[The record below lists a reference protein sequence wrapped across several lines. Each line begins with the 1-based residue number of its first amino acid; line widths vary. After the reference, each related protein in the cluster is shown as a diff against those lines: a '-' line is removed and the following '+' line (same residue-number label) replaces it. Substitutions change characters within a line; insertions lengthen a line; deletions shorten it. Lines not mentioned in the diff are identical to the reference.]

1 MAEMSFTASAY
12 NGEPL
17 TALREQMAEGNTVG
31 SLTGT
36 QRSIIV
42 GSLLGDGAMR
52 CKANALLEI
61 NHGLRQKFYVDW
73 KYQQLANLVTTPPK
87 ARKGNGARIAYR
99 FTTRSLPE
107 LTPLFQ
113 RFYSDK
119 RKVVPSDLTLD
130 PLSLAVWFMDDGC
143 KSYRAL
149 YLNTQQ
155 FDLGSQMYLI
165 ELLREE
171 WNVKSTLN
179 RDKQYLRIRIA
190 VESVPL
196 FKEII
201 TPHVLNEFQYKFP
214 NDPVT
219 TEAVRPR

>member
-1 MAEMSFTASAY
+1 MSFTASAY

-17 TALREQMAEGNTVG
+17 TALREQRAEGNTVG

-61 NHGLRQKFYVDW
+61 NHGFRQKFYVDW

-107 LTPLFQ
+107 LTPLFR
-113 RFYSDK
+113 RFYSDR
-119 RKVVPSDLTLD
+119 RKVVPEDLELD

-143 KSYRAL
+143 KSYQAL

-155 FDLGSQMYLI
+155 FDFASQVRLI
-165 ELLREE
+165 ELLREQL
-171 WNVKSTLN
+171 NVKASLN

-190 VESVPL
+190 VISVPH
-196 FKEII
+196 FKAII
-201 TPHVLNEFQYKFP
+201 TPHILNEFQYKFP
-214 NDPVT
+214 MTP
-219 TEAVRPR
+219 